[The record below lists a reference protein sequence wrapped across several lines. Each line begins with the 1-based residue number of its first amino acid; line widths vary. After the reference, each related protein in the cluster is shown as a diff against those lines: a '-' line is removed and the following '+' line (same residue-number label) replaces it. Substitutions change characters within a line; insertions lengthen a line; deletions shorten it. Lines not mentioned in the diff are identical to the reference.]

1 MKPHDIGTLPGSV
14 LYAHIPSAAGKEL
27 AFYPV
32 YLGHYM
38 CDTSYCVDRRTFDC
52 FLLMYI
58 THGTGYVET
67 EGRRRTLQEGDIV
80 VLDCYA
86 PHRYAATGD
95 GWEIEWIHFDGPM
108 ARHYYELAAK
118 NGCVLRMAGHYAAT
132 HSLRKLLTLYKDRV
146 PAPELRLS
154 KYITDL
160 LTDVILCAEES
171 RGQAQQSAV
180 VEESIRYISD
190 HLDRDISVELLA
202 RQAMLSPFY
211 FSRLFKRETGFTP
224 HRYLVMVRLDYS
236 RYLLRSSPLTVKEV
250 AFRCGFNSE
259 SHFCTCF
266 RQQLGMTPQEY
277 RDEQ

>member
-52 FLLMYI
+52 FMLMYI

-86 PHRYAATGD
+86 PHR
-95 GWEIEWIHFDGPM
+95 
-108 ARHYYELAAK
+108 
-118 NGCVLRMAGHYAAT
+118 YAAT

-266 RQQLGMTPQEY
+266 RQQLGMTPQKY

>member
-1 MKPHDIGTLPGSV
+1 M
-14 LYAHIPSAAGKEL
+14 
-27 AFYPV
+27 
-32 YLGHYM
+32 
-38 CDTSYCVDRRTFDC
+38 
-52 FLLMYI
+52 
-58 THGTGYVET
+58 
-67 EGRRRTLQEGDIV
+67 